1 MLDYQNKYQKY
12 KKKYDKLKKKFIY
25 KINFTPEYKLLY
37 NTFVNNYIIN
47 NNNNNNK
54 IFIENIIDLN
64 YLINEININDNN
76 SNNSL
81 NLNKLDTKLE
91 TIKEEDDFL
100 I

>member
-12 KKKYDKLKKKFIY
+12 KKKYEKLKKKFIY

-37 NTFVNNYIIN
+37 NTFVNNYTI
-47 NNNNNNK
+47 NNNK
-54 IFIENIIDLN
+54 IFIQNIIDLN
-64 YLINEININDNN
+64 YLINEINNNDNN

-91 TIKEEDDFL
+91 TIKEEDDF
-100 I
+100 